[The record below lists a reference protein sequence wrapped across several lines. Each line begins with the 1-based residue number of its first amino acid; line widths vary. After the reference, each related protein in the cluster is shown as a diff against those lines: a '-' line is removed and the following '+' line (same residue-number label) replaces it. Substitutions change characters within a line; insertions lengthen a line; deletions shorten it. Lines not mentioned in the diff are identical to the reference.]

1 MKTLIPAS
9 MLALGLAAAA
19 HAAPVNGTGDI
30 TPDIIFGDDN
40 ANGSF
45 TGQTANNIE
54 VGLRAKQRFPAA
66 NIFNYD
72 GVDTYTFDSTVL
84 TTNPTNRSVFNF
96 EFSIN
101 VDQDDLSGSTL
112 SDFSYA
118 LSVDQDPGILTNFV
132 TVDPFNTFGFFD
144 HALGTNATANGG
156 GISSSDNPDL
166 ITNMT
171 IYSVAQ
177 NSQNLGFNWALD
189 PDAPGTYDFR
199 LQVFAFSTSDVLAE
213 SSMRVIVSPVPPP
226 VPVPAALPLLA
237 SALALV
243 GFMTRRRRAA

>member
-19 HAAPVNGTGDI
+19 HAAPVNGTGNV
-30 TPDIIFGDDN
+30 TPEVIFGAGN

-54 VGLRAKQRFPAA
+54 VGLRAKQRFPAD

-101 VDQDDLSGSTL
+101 VDQDGASGMNLSQ
-112 SDFSYA
+112 FSYA
-118 LSVDQDPGILTNFV
+118 LSVDQDPGILASFV

-171 IYSVAQ
+171 IYSVA
-177 NSQNLGFNWALD
+177 
-189 PDAPGTYDFR
+189 
-199 LQVFAFSTSDVLAE
+199 
-213 SSMRVIVSPVPPP
+213 
-226 VPVPAALPLLA
+226 
-237 SALALV
+237 
-243 GFMTRRRRAA
+243 